1 MSRFKGHVFPLLFL
15 VISVTGF
22 TQDFQQPVLISSAG
36 QSADVKLVKLLASRE
51 NLDAVTVPLAAAD
64 DLKGVGTMLLVPGF
78 SSKGLGAAGI
88 SQEEEMD
95 RVRALVK
102 ASAGEKIPIILVHV
116 GGNARRK
123 GQSDA
128 FNELVARNSAH
139 MIVVSQGDEDHF
151 FSDIASEENIPLDL
165 VENIAAAA
173 TPLGAL
179 FK

>member
-1 MSRFKGHVFPLLFL
+1 MRTLKGSRILLLLLLMPFAAL
-15 VISVTGF
+15 AQEF
-22 TQDFQQPVLISSAG
+22 RQPVLISSAG
-36 QSADVKLVKLLASRE
+36 QSADVKLVQLLASRE
-51 NLDAVTVPLAAAD
+51 KLDAVTNPVATAAD
-64 DLKGVGTMLLVPGF
+64 LAGAKTLIIVPGF

-88 SQEEEMD
+88 SQEQEMV
-95 RVRALVK
+95 RVKSLVE
-102 ASAGEKIPIILVHV
+102 AAREKQIPIVLVHV

-128 FNELVARNSAH
+128 FNELVGKNARH

-151 FSDIASEENIPLDL
+151 FTDIAREGDIPLDL

-179 FK
+179 FQ

>member
-1 MSRFKGHVFPLLFL
+1 MRTLKGIRILLL
-15 VISVTGF
+15 LISIPCAALAQEF
-22 TQDFQQPVLISSAG
+22 RQPVLISSAG
-36 QSADVKLVKLLASRE
+36 QSADVKLVQLLASRE
-51 NLDAVTVPLAAAD
+51 TLDAVTKPVATAEDLADA
-64 DLKGVGTMLLVPGF
+64 KTLLIVPGF

-88 SQEEEMD
+88 SQEQEMD
-95 RVRALVK
+95 RVKSLVEAARNK
-102 ASAGEKIPIILVHV
+102 QIPIVLVHV

-128 FNELVARNSAH
+128 FNELVGKNSSH

-151 FSDIASEENIPLDL
+151 FSAIAKESGIPLDL

-179 FK
+179 FQ